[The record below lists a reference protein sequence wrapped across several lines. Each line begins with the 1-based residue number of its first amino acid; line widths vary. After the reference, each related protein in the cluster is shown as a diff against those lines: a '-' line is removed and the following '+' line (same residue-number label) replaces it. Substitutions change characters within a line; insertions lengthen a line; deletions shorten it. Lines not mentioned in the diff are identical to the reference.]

1 MTLTAFF
8 LIFLSVFLHAG
19 WNFLSKKTDPSV
31 ALFAIASF
39 AGAVPWIFFA
49 LVSQV
54 ELTQL
59 PLKFYL
65 LLLSSNFFQ
74 TLYTLGL
81 ALGYRSG
88 DISVVYP
95 MGRALPVLLIAG
107 VTMLFG
113 LGKTTPPPVA
123 LAGMMVIFAGC
134 VIMPLKDFKH
144 FSIKNYL
151 NKTIRWVVV
160 IAIGTTG
167 YTICDSLAME
177 LLQQT
182 PGRSALYRTLF
193 YNFNVQ
199 LLLGLSLL
207 ALTFCSK
214 DETRKLFHLA
224 KSSIQPYLVGV
235 FSSVAYAL
243 VLFAMPL
250 VTNVSYLQAFRQMS
264 LPLGVFA
271 GIFILKE
278 PCSATR
284 IVGIILIVSGLLMTV
299 F

>member
-19 WNFLSKKTDPSV
+19 WNFLSKKTDPSI
-31 ALFAIASF
+31 AFFTIASF

-49 LVSQV
+49 LTSQV
-54 ELTQL
+54 ELSQL

-65 LLLSSNFFQ
+65 LFLCSNLSQAIYS
-74 TLYTLGL
+74 LGL
-81 ALGYRSG
+81 AYGYRSG

-95 MGRALPVLLIAG
+95 MGRALPVLLVAG

-113 LGKTTPPPVA
+113 LGRAMPTPIA

-134 VIMPLKDFKH
+134 VIMPMKDFKH

-151 NKTIRWVVV
+151 NKAVRWVGV
-160 IAIGTTG
+160 IAVGTTG
-167 YTICDSLAME
+167 YTICDSLAMN
-177 LLQQT
+177 LLQQY
-182 PGRSALYRTLF
+182 PGKSDLYRTLF
-193 YNFNVQ
+193 YNFNIQ
-199 LLLGLSLL
+199 LFLGLTLL
-207 ALTFCSK
+207 VMTFASK
-214 DETRKLFHLA
+214 EETRKLFHLA
-224 KSSIQPYLVGV
+224 KNSIQPYLVGI
-235 FSSVAYAL
+235 FSSAAYAL

-278 PCSATR
+278 PCTATR
-284 IVGIILIVSGLLMTV
+284 IVGIILIVGGLLLTV